1 MISYCRGRALLL
13 QQQEQ
18 WWVLK
23 KDISSVYRTELCDPW
38 IPVLL
43 SLMMRRLTKQK
54 SVGISTFTSKQFLS
68 SW

>member
-1 MISYCRGRALLL
+1 MISYCRGWALLL

-23 KDISSVYRTELCDPW
+23 KDISNIYRTELCGPG
-38 IPVLL
+38 IPILL
-43 SLMMRRLTKQK
+43 SLMIRLTKQK

>member
-23 KDISSVYRTELCDPW
+23 KDISSVYRTELCGPW
-38 IPVLL
+38 ISILL

-54 SVGISTFTSKQFLS
+54 SVGISTFTSKEFLS